1 MKTSVYLGHLSENFS
16 VIRKLFGW
24 RQEDAAARIGISR
37 SKVVAIEDKDN
48 PKMLSEVDAQS
59 LFVACEYE
67 LYKARKSMEILKKE
81 QNKKLASI
89 LISSSLFMASP
100 IFRTYIIQGIA
111 MLRPNMVTKLLP
123 VVGSVLGSMWAT
135 KKAKSKKEEQLFE
148 LTSDESIDLP
158 TIEKGMEETINE
170 IEQKLLEVFLLN
182 SWDSNELFEKI
193 HPELKLPSKV

>member
-1 MKTSVYLGHLSENFS
+1 
-16 VIRKLFGW
+16 
-24 RQEDAAARIGISR
+24 
-37 SKVVAIEDKDN
+37 
-48 PKMLSEVDAQS
+48 
-59 LFVACEYE
+59 
-67 LYKARKSMEILKKE
+67 
-81 QNKKLASI
+81 
-89 LISSSLFMASP
+89 
-100 IFRTYIIQGIA
+100 
-111 MLRPNMVTKLLP
+111 MVTKLLP